1 MAESKLIDIIAHAAK
16 LGSSDVHVCA
26 GIRPRIRVDSR
37 LVDTEF
43 DLVTNETMEHWC
55 KEIIPDHRMEVFRR
69 EKELDFSFGH
79 PEIGR
84 FRVNAFYQRGTIGL
98 AIRILPNKLWT
109 FADIGMPPLLMQ
121 ELASAP
127 TGLVL
132 LTGATGSGKTTSLA
146 AMINFILKTRHCH
159 IVTVEDPI
167 EFVFKHDKATIHQRE
182 VGEDTLSF
190 AQALKHV
197 LRQDPDVILIGEM
210 RDLET
215 IETALTVAETG
226 HLVFATLHTS
236 DCVQTINRVIDVF
249 PEHKQRQV
257 RTQLSFVM
265 NAVLSQRLIPHASG
279 KGRTLAAEVMLA
291 TPAIRSMI
299 REEKI
304 HQIYSIIQTGMK
316 DGMKTFN
323 QSLAELYHDKKISIE
338 EAMNNSNNPEELC
351 RLAGIAGKKK

>member
-1 MAESKLIDIIAHAAK
+1 
-16 LGSSDVHVCA
+16 
-26 GIRPRIRVDSR
+26 
-37 LVDTEF
+37 
-43 DLVTNETMEHWC
+43 
-55 KEIIPDHRMEVFRR
+55 
-69 EKELDFSFGH
+69 
-79 PEIGR
+79 
-84 FRVNAFYQRGTIGL
+84 
-98 AIRILPNKLWT
+98 
-109 FADIGMPPLLMQ
+109 
-121 ELASAP
+121 
-127 TGLVL
+127 
-132 LTGATGSGKTTSLA
+132 
-146 AMINFILKTRHCH
+146 
-159 IVTVEDPI
+159 
-167 EFVFKHDKATIHQRE
+167 

-279 KGRTLAAEVMLA
+279 KGRTLAAEIMLA